1 MWGSNLLTD
10 AGMVSAEIFMAGV
23 FCLTLLSA
31 DVGNVL
37 TDMKM
42 VVVDMYTFGLIDIHA
57 QA

>member
-10 AGMVSAEIFMAGV
+10 AGMVSAEIFLAGAL
-23 FCLTLLSA
+23 CLSLLFA
-31 DVGNVL
+31 DVGNTL

-42 VVVDMYTFGLIDIHA
+42 VVVDMYTFGLIDIHP

>member
-1 MWGSNLLTD
+1 
-10 AGMVSAEIFMAGV
+10 MVSAEIFVGGV
-23 FCLTLLSA
+23 LCLTLLSA

-42 VVVDMYTFGLIDIHA
+42 VVVDMYTFGLIDIHP